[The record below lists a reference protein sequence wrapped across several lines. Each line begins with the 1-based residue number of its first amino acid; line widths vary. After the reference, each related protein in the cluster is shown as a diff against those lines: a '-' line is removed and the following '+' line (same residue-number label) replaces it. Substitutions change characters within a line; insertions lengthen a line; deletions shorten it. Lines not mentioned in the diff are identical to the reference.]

1 MRVTSGTA
9 KGTHLRAPGAGV
21 RPTSDRVKEALFNA
35 LAPRLADA
43 RVLDLF
49 AGTGALGI
57 EALSRGAARAVFIE
71 RDPRAVGAIRR
82 NLGAAHVGDRGEV
95 RRGAVPAAL
104 DGLEHEGA
112 AFDLIVLDPPYGQEL
127 PARALRRLADS
138 PLLAPGGII
147 AAEGHWRDD
156 PGEIPGLRR
165 IRDARYGET
174 GLWFYV
180 REQEAA
186 KAAGGPAKT
195 GQEAGGPAQTGE
207 GGDAG

>member
-1 MRVTSGTA
+1 MMRVTSGRA
-9 KGTHLRAPGAGV
+9 KGAHLRTPRAGV
-21 RPTSDRVKEALFNA
+21 RPTSNRVKEALFNA
-35 LAPRLADA
+35 LAPRLEDA

-57 EALSRGAARAVFIE
+57 EALSRGAARAVFVE

-82 NLGAAHVGDRGEV
+82 NIAAAQVDDRTEV
-95 RRGAVPAAL
+95 RRGAVPGAL
-104 DGLEHEGA
+104 DGLEREGA
-112 AFDLIVLDPPYGQEL
+112 GFDLIVLDPPYGQDL
-127 PARALRRLADS
+127 PARTLRRLAAS

-180 REQEAA
+180 RQEAA
-186 KAAGGPAKT
+186 DAAGGPAKT
-195 GQEAGGPAQTGE
+195 GE
-207 GGDAG
+207 GGGA

>member
-1 MRVTSGTA
+1 MRVTAGTA
-9 KGTHLRAPGAGV
+9 KGTHLRASGAGV

-35 LAPRLADA
+35 LAPRLAGV

-57 EALSRGAARAVFIE
+57 EALSRGAAQAVFVE
-71 RDPRAVGAIRR
+71 RDVRAAAMIRR
-82 NLGAAHVGDRGEV
+82 NLATAHFDAQGEV

-104 DGLEHEGA
+104 DGLERDGA

-127 PARALRRLADS
+127 PARTLRRLAAS
-138 PLLAPGGII
+138 TLLAAGGII

-156 PGEIPGLRR
+156 PGEVPGLRR
-165 IRDARYGET
+165 VRDARYGET

-180 REQEAA
+180 GREA
-186 KAAGGPAKT
+186 
-195 GQEAGGPAQTGE
+195 AGGPAQTGE
-207 GGDAG
+207 SGERHDKV

>member
-1 MRVTSGTA
+1 MRVTSGSA

-57 EALSRGAARAVFIE
+57 EALSRGAASAVLVE

-82 NLGAAHVGDRGEV
+82 NLAAAHVDDRAEV
-95 RRGAVPAAL
+95 RRGSVPGAL
-104 DGLEHEGA
+104 DGLEQEGA
-112 AFDLIVLDPPYGQEL
+112 AFDLVVLDPPYGQDW
-127 PARALRRLADS
+127 PARTLRRLADS

-180 REQEAA
+180 RQEAA
-186 KAAGGPAKT
+186 RAAGGPAKT
-195 GQEAGGPAQTGE
+195 GE
-207 GGDAG
+207 GGEAE

>member
-9 KGTHLRAPGAGV
+9 KGTHLRAPRAGV

-71 RDPRAVGAIRR
+71 RDPRTVGAIRR
-82 NLGAAHVGDRGEV
+82 NLAAAHVDDRAEV
-95 RRGAVPAAL
+95 RRGSVPAAL
-104 DGLEHEGA
+104 DGLEREGA

-127 PARALRRLADS
+127 PARTLRRLADS
-138 PLLAPGGII
+138 PLLASGGTI

-165 IRDARYGET
+165 VRDARYGET

-180 REQEAA
+180 RQEAA
-186 KAAGGPAKT
+186 
-195 GQEAGGPAQTGE
+195 E
-207 GGDAG
+207 